1 MGKKG
6 KQEPTI
12 REYIQAGYPCL
23 FMRTT
28 EPSVAEEMVKE
39 ALEDLSVQGIKL
51 GVWKVTDGLK
61 ISDFGS
67 GDGKVTEVA
76 QDLRDALA
84 YIEKADKPIVAL
96 FHNVRQFVDNYQI
109 IQQTIDSANAA
120 RLVGSHI
127 IFIGPHLNLPIELK
141 NIVTYVDCPL
151 PSQEQIAIGY
161 KQILKAY
168 SDDITLPKGEEEF
181 EELVKDASSAAIG
194 LDSIGAE
201 NALALSLATT
211 SGIDLNVIQSQKEQE
226 VRKSDVLEF
235 VPVKETMD
243 DVGGFDAFKT
253 WLQRRK
259 KVFTEEARDY
269 GLPYPKGMLIV
280 GPAGCE
286 SGDTKIRFRRGKRS
300 SGRIYT
306 IEDAY
311 YKFNMLPRKG
321 FGRGKHRSGDQY
333 LWIDP
338 AISTQCLALTED
350 GTLQYHEVADIV
362 YSGVKELYEVT
373 ADSGRSIKVT
383 SEHPFRVPD
392 ENEIGEDG
400 FVKLMYL
407 SVGDEVM
414 LRDTSSGKGRKINS
428 RKGRRAIQG
437 LEYHPFAWKNGGSS
451 SQGYARLVIEAEMN
465 DLGIDDFVYIL
476 RSNKVKAAK
485 LNYLAGGL
493 VVHHKDEDVTNDAR
507 ENLEVMTKTEHDT
520 FHGFN
525 NMKNFR
531 YSTVTPEKIVS
542 IVPVGEAETY
552 DIVMYEPYRNYLA
565 EDFVVHNSGKSL
577 TAKACAAYL
586 KLPLLRMDMGKIY
599 RSLVGESEAAVRT
612 ALRVTEAVSPV
623 VLWLDEI
630 EKGMAGMAGSGDLDS
645 GVTARVVSTLLT
657 WRQETTYPVML
668 VATANN
674 VTSLPSMVYRKGRLD
689 EVWATDLP
697 SLKEREEIFKIH
709 LRKRNRDPKKFGCAA
724 LAVQSEN
731 MTGAEI
737 EACIEDAMFTAFDN
751 GKEVTAQNVLRSIRE
766 TIPQAVRDD
775 VEIKAIREWVA
786 NKARL
791 VSGTQ
796 KAKAGSNVRRIK
808 TVKKEGS

>member
-141 NIVTYVDCPL
+141 NIVTFVDCPL

-168 SDDITLPKGEEEF
+168 SDDITLPKGEEEL

-269 GLPYPKGMLIV
+269 GLPYPRGMLIV
-280 GPAGCE
+280 GPAGCT
-286 SGDTKIRFRRGKRS
+286 SGSTSLSVRRAV
-300 SGRIYT
+300 SGGGHPYT
-306 IEDAY
+306 IREAF
-311 YKFNMLPRKG
+311 YKFNQIPKME
-321 FGRGKHRSGDQY
+321 FGGGRYRWRTDVK
-333 LWIDP
+333 
-338 AISTQCLALTED
+338 TQTLALKEKVV
-350 GTLQYHEVADIV
+350 GYNDIQAIV
-362 YSGVKELYEVT
+362 NTGIKTTYTVT
-373 ADSGRSIKVT
+373 VESGRNVRVSL
-383 SEHPFRVPD
+383 EHPFKVPQGTQDADDEDFKKLYQLCVGDKVLLRDWGRKNKRKRQIAKRRIIESLPYHPYAMDHWVDGHNYKRAAFAKLVLEAQLNDIKTERLIDICKRVPK
-392 ENEIGEDG
+392 EARKLQYLPIGA
-400 FVKLMYL
+400 
-407 SVGDEVM
+407 S
-414 LRDTSSGKGRKINS
+414 I
-428 RKGRRAIQG
+428 
-437 LEYHPFAWKNGGSS
+437 
-451 SQGYARLVIEAEMN
+451 
-465 DLGIDDFVYIL
+465 
-476 RSNKVKAAK
+476 
-485 LNYLAGGL
+485 
-493 VVHHKDEDVTNDAR
+493 HHKDGNTMNDAI
-507 ENLEVMTKTEHDT
+507 ENLEIFMEEKEHQRRR
-520 FHGFN
+520 HGSAIVG
-525 NMKNFR
+525 R
-531 YSTVTPEKIVS
+531 VPYRLTVAEKIVS
-542 IVPVGEAETY
+542 IEKYRKEETF
-552 DIVMYEPYRNYLA
+552 DIIMEDPYHNYLA
-565 EDFVVHNSGKSL
+565 NDFVVHNSGKSL

-751 GKEVTAQNVLRSIRE
+751 GAEVTAQNVLRSIRE